1 MSITYYKTTLL
12 SSLVH
17 HSMNNNEEMTAIPK
31 EKNKSLR
38 NLFSGYENSSMMTS
52 EQAIYRNV
60 PPARQLKTISTISL
74 LSCKIIPIITP
85 IGVNKENINSNEKI
99 KLFLFGNTFA
109 IEIPRDIPAAPLCKT
124 IAKHNS
130 YT

>member
-1 MSITYYKTTLL
+1 
-12 SSLVH
+12 
-17 HSMNNNEEMTAIPK
+17 MNSNDEMTAMPN
-31 EKNKSLR
+31 EKNKSLK
-38 NLFSGYENSSMMTS
+38 NLFSGCENSSMITS

-74 LSCKIIPIITP
+74 LSYNIIPNITP
-85 IGVNKENINSNEKI
+85 IGVNKENINNNENI

-109 IEIPRDIPAAPLCKT
+109 IEIPRDMPAAPLCNT
-124 IAKHNS
+124 IAKHKS

>member
-1 MSITYYKTTLL
+1 
-12 SSLVH
+12 
-17 HSMNNNEEMTAIPK
+17 MNSNDEMTAMPN
-31 EKNKSLR
+31 EKNKSLK
-38 NLFSGYENSSMMTS
+38 NLFSGYENSSMITS

-74 LSCKIIPIITP
+74 LSYNIIPNITP
-85 IGVNKENINSNEKI
+85 IGVNKENINNNENI

-109 IEIPRDIPAAPLCKT
+109 IEIPRDMPAAPLCNT
-124 IAKHNS
+124 IAKHKS